1 MAQRAKKTLIPIRRA
16 SEFSRPPAN
25 HFPQFFF
32 QPLVLRA
39 WPRHSPSSP
48 SGRETCSLAAEGPHF
63 TLPIRSPGAAACT
76 PVIPESA
83 LDDIFLPDIGL
94 RHVLSGS
101 AITLFHVFRFAWV
114 VLRSF
119 CGVRFALRPNGV
131 ACPAPARTFTTELA
145 WMGSPLSSTSVL
157 PFKCYLCL
165 EPIVLPMS

>member
-39 WPRHSPSSP
+39 WPRHSPIGPRDLLASRRGSP
-48 SGRETCSLAAEGPHF
+48 LYSANPF
-63 TLPIRSPGAAACT
+63 TRSACT